1 MNVSVC
7 SELLLLPLLAL
18 NSVTTLSAPWK
29 SHSPFLVFR
38 GQYSYGTI
46 SYQESSWFELL
57 YIDLS
62 LLLPWKTTFL
72 SCAFGIAVPFTRI
85 PFPLETLWLTLSESR
100 LNSSVSLILDFCHLL
115 IFPQT
120 SKKSSAPMFCYTAV
134 VNCVRK
140 PWNSI
145 TWVMDRLLWPLLES
159 PDDCAA
165 PSSPGLLKQK
175 RSSEGAGEEFFTN
188 PTLCFYIK
196 VCGNQGCV
204 SPHVLLMACP
214 LS

>member
-18 NSVTTLSAPWK
+18 NSITTLSAPWK

-72 SCAFGIAVPFTRI
+72 SCAFGIAVPFTRS
-85 PFPLETLWLTLSESR
+85 PFPLETLWLTLSESC

-120 SKKSSAPMFCYTAV
+120 SKKKAQPQCSVTPWLWIVYENHEIALHGEWIDFCDPYSRAPTTVRRHQAQDFWNRKGPVREQEKNSSQIPR
-134 VNCVRK
+134 CV
-140 PWNSI
+140 
-145 TWVMDRLLWPLLES
+145 
-159 PDDCAA
+159 
-165 PSSPGLLKQK
+165 
-175 RSSEGAGEEFFTN
+175 FT
-188 PTLCFYIK
+188 
-196 VCGNQGCV
+196 
-204 SPHVLLMACP
+204 
-214 LS
+214 